1 MSTQSVKTAL
11 QVLEAVSSE
20 QPVGLSELARTL
32 GMNKSTV
39 QRCLVTLAEAG
50 WIRTVGEDRPRWTM
64 TTKAFSVGAR
74 VEQVR
79 TLRELALPIL
89 NGLQEYTRET
99 IHLGVPDDRSMV
111 LIERLDSSHPVRV
124 FRQLGSR
131 APMHATANG
140 QAYLAAQSEEFVDAY
155 VADGL
160 PAVAARTI
168 TDPAVFRDELDRIRE
183 RGYAVNDEGMEDGVV
198 AVAAAIV
205 TRRSESVGS
214 FSVSAP
220 KVRMSPESIVDYGE
234 RAVEAAQRIS
244 AHLRDA

>member
-11 QVLEAVSSE
+11 RVLETVSSE
-20 QPVGLSELARTL
+20 QPVGLSELARIL

-79 TLRELALPIL
+79 TLRELALPTL

-99 IHLGVPDDRSMV
+99 IHLGVPEDRSMV
-111 LIERLDSSHPVRV
+111 LIERLDSSHSVRV

-140 QAYLAAQSEEFVDAY
+140 QAYLAYQSEDVVDEYIAG
-155 VADGL
+155 GL
-160 PAVAARTI
+160 SPLTARTI
-168 TDPAVFRDELDRIRE
+168 TDPAVFRDELDRIRK
-183 RGYAVNDEGMEDGVV
+183 RGYAVNEEGLEDGVV
-198 AVAAAIV
+198 AVAAAIL
-205 TRRSESVGS
+205 TRRSAPVAS

-220 KVRMSPESIVDYGE
+220 KVRMSPESMEDYGL
-234 RAVEAAQRIS
+234 RALEAAQRIS
-244 AHLRDA
+244 AHLNEA